1 MKKGIVMDI
10 DDAFMT
16 LLTPEGEF
24 LRTRKQNQPY
34 AIGEEIHFFS
44 IENHKPFTSIFPI
57 KNSIKFKPVW
67 AVSLM
72 AVFLILLGSFIPMYQ
87 NNKAYAYMSIDGN
100 PSIELGVNKK
110 MQVIEIT
117 GFNKEGKN
125 VISYIHNWKNKDVS
139 RLTQSILAEMKKEGY
154 LKNNK
159 IVIISTVRTN
169 QADSNA
175 EKKLKENMIE
185 IEQTVNKQKL
195 ELNVFNGTEKDREKA
210 HEQGL
215 TTGKYQENKIQT
227 SINQKSSPSQ
237 PAESILPPGQLKKQ
251 VESGPA
257 QNNNET
263 KGNDTRKGGNQMPPG
278 QLKKLQDE
286 SLKKAKDNYGQIKK
300 QAYQNDNS
308 NQKHWSNENHESN
321 QGEKHNNE
329 HKKK

>member
-34 AIGEEIHFFS
+34 AIGEEINFFP
-44 IENHKPFTSIFPI
+44 IESHKPFTSIFPI

-100 PSIELGVNKK
+100 PSIELGINKK

-125 VISYIHNWKNKDVS
+125 VISHISNWKNKDVS
-139 RLTQSILAEMKKEGY
+139 GLTQSILAEMKKEGY

-159 IVIISTVRTN
+159 LVIISTVRTN
-169 QADSNA
+169 QPDSNA

-227 SINQKSSPSQ
+227 SINQKGKEKPNKSQVDKKSSPSQ
-237 PAESILPPGQLKKQ
+237 PDESILPPGGLKKQ
-251 VESGPA
+251 VESGPC
-257 QNNNET
+257 
-263 KGNDTRKGGNQMPPG
+263 P
-278 QLKKLQDE
+278 
-286 SLKKAKDNYGQIKK
+286 K
-300 QAYQNDNS
+300 Q
-308 NQKHWSNENHESN
+308 
-321 QGEKHNNE
+321 
-329 HKKK
+329 